1 MKQFVGIF
9 GRMFKVFI
17 ATALLVP
24 ALAAGVAAAGTHRL
38 HYTIKDLG
46 TLGGL
51 ESYGYGI
58 NNRGQVTGEAST
70 AGGAVHAFIYGRRGG
85 MQDLGTLGGSDSGGY
100 GINNSGQVTGYSYIS
115 GEAAPHAFLFSRW
128 TGMVDL
134 GTVGGNFSWGNS
146 INDFGQVTGE
156 YYDGFDSS
164 YHAFLFSASTGTED
178 LGIIGTDFSQG
189 QGINDSG
196 QVAGVYYDDN
206 AGLAANYHAFIDSPG
221 TVMKDLGSLG
231 APGYSW
237 SYGLAIN
244 NFGQVTGWSSTATTG
259 TPGLSN
265 SAPVHA
271 FLYDAWTGM
280 EDLGTL
286 GGTNSYGYSINIR
299 GHVTGYSDIP
309 GDSGQHA
316 FLYRDGKMIDL
327 NTLLPRSSK
336 WTLLSGYGINDR
348 GQITGYGL
356 IKGQTHAF
364 LMTPVRYR

>member
-24 ALAAGVAAAGTHRL
+24 ALTAGVAAAGTHRL

-85 MQDLGTLGGSDSGGY
+85 MQDLGTL
-100 GINNSGQVTGYSYIS
+100 
-115 GEAAPHAFLFSRW
+115 
-128 TGMVDL
+128 
-134 GTVGGNFSWGNS
+134 GGNFSWGNS

-206 AGLAANYHAFIDSPG
+206 AGEAANYHAFIDSPG
-221 TVMKDLGSLG
+221 TVMKDLGTLG

-271 FLYDAWTGM
+271 FLYEAWTGM

-327 NTLLPRSSK
+327 NTLLPRSSR
-336 WTLLSGYGINDR
+336 WTLLAGYGINDR

-364 LMTPVRYR
+364 LMTPVR